1 MKETSD
7 FNSIVIPLHFVYILV
22 CHDGTL
28 YTGYTNNLMRR
39 LSVHNKKQGA
49 RYTKSR
55 LPVYLVYH
63 EVFLEKRQALQREY
77 ALKGLSRSQKLALIQ
92 TQIFCMLSWSDWFS
106 NLRFCTSTFLLDASF
121 SLPIPE

>member
-1 MKETSD
+1 MKKLPSLVP
-7 FNSIVIPLHFVYILV
+7 IAIPLHFVYILV

-63 EVFLEKRQALQREY
+63 EVFLEKRQAMQREY
-77 ALKGLSRSQKLALIQ
+77 ALKHLTRLQKLTLIKSKNICLI
-92 TQIFCMLSWSDWFS
+92 TWSSWFS
-106 NLRFCTSTFLLDASF
+106 SEFA
-121 SLPIPE
+121 